1 MHFLIITTQPPAVFP
16 PPADDP
22 FPVQTSNAQMFATIP
37 GQRVRPS
44 LLYVGEGYV
53 TAITNDVNDQSVGY
67 LPLDLRN
74 VQEMFRSAVR
84 PTLNPLTPRNCF
96 HCHAKKVP
104 AGPAIRDDL
113 CLYGKRI

>member
-44 LLYVGEGYV
+44 LLYVGKGYV
-53 TAITNDVNDQSVGY
+53 TTISDDMNDQSVGY
-67 LPLDLRN
+67 LLLDLRN
-74 VQEMFRSAVR
+74 VQQMFRSAIR
-84 PTLNPLTPRNCF
+84 PTLDSLILRNCF
-96 HCHAKKVP
+96 HCHTQKVP
-104 AGPAIRDDL
+104 AAPA
-113 CLYGKRI
+113 